1 MNEKK
6 YQVFISSTYT
16 DLREERRKVLDIL
29 LMADC
34 IPAGMEAF
42 VATDDE
48 QFEVIKRVI
57 DLCDYYILIIGKR
70 YGSIN
75 QKTEKSYTEMEY
87 QYAKQKEIPVLV
99 FVLDDSVELLPGK
112 MEKEPEKI
120 KKLTSF
126 KNDAMENRLAS
137 IWKSTDEL
145 TGQIAIAIMRA
156 KTEMIRP
163 GWQRAVDFDEASLRR
178 EIMESQ
184 SEMEELKSKLRVAQN
199 EIEALTTPSNIA
211 FEECEIILGYHYS
224 THSKGGG
231 NRIGNS
237 EKTFKLPEIF
247 SIIATE
253 MLNVSIVE
261 SSVKKA
267 IIFNLLGSTYSYYLN
282 DDQIIKRIL
291 MQLESLKLVNS
302 QWSKDAKHLYWGLS
316 VKGKK
321 VRDDMIL
328 IKNKSDEVLE

>member
-16 DLREERRKVLDIL
+16 DLKEERRKVLDIL

-34 IPAGMEAF
+34 IPSGMEAF

-99 FVLDDSVELLPGK
+99 FALDDSVELLPEK

-184 SEMEELKSKLRVAQN
+184 SEMEELQSKLRVAQN

-211 FEECEIILGYHYS
+211 FEECEIILEYHYS
-224 THSKGGG
+224 TYSKGVG
-231 NRIGNS
+231 NRSYNS

-261 SSVKKA
+261 SSVEKA
-267 IIFNLLGSTYSYYLN
+267 IISKLGSTYSCYLN

-291 MQLESLKLVNS
+291 IQLESLKLVNS
-302 QWSKDAKHLYWGLS
+302 HWDKDTKRLYWGLS